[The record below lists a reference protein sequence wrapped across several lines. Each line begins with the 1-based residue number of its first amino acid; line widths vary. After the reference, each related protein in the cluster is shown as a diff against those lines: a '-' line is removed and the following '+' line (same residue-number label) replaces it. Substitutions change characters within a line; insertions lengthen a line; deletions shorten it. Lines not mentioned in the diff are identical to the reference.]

1 MASPWAEECF
11 RAVGQDSL
19 VTVHAAGVAALR
31 PRVHAG
37 AEGSDAP

>member
-19 VTVHAAGVAALR
+19 VTVHAAGVQALR
-31 PRVHAG
+31 PRVAG